1 LWRNCGLFGTAFES
15 FGRNFDVGK
24 MKTSENEFMHP
35 FPFDLDKISDDGKL
49 KPFYRIAFK

>member
-24 MKTSENEFMHP
+24 MKTSENEIMHP
-35 FPFDLDKISDDGKL
+35 FPFDLEKISDDGKL